1 MEKSIVPVTRK
12 KKRALRA
19 SILLL
24 MATIMTSI
32 VMMMVDEY
40 LNVRNT
46 LSRRNNLKMVNR
58 KNTVYIIQ
66 DIDIASMGGV

>member
-24 MATIMTSI
+24 IATIMTSI

-46 LSRRNNLKMVNR
+46 LSRRNNLKMVNL

-66 DIDIASMGGV
+66 DIEEMVSR